1 MTIRAIVH
9 AGPNKTGSTG
19 MAVYL
24 ASAGERLPPGVIYP
38 GVDYGFDVVS
48 NVVRHNKGLLGMES
62 SDGSETNVFRNL
74 STAEAMSNLAAHMRT
89 LDLPEVNAVFVQENL
104 SRAGAE
110 IELAKLL
117 TNYFDEVV
125 LVKVARRQDQLMSS
139 QMVQFAKRWKALP
152 TTLDLEE
159 FISHAKFDAAYLD
172 LDHTLST
179 WEAVADEHPNI
190 RYEFIPFLESDPG
203 TENLHFR
210 FFEATGLTGMP
221 RNVLKEGVRINGSL
235 GHDEIVGLVRYKKLN
250 ARWGWIPGLSAVLKA
265 RHDRLKDESGNAIRR
280 RTRRN
285 PTEEAPRV
293 WRINEHDAA
302 QFLASFRDSNRRF
315 LDRVPRHGLGDSWNE
330 WASSVGA

>member
-1 MTIRAIVH
+1 
-9 AGPNKTGSTG
+9 

-24 ASAGERLPPGVIYP
+24 ASAGDRLPPAVIYP

-48 NVVRHNKGLLGMES
+48 NIVRHNKGLLNMKR
-62 SDGSETNVFRNL
+62 SDGAVTKTFRDR
-74 STAEAMSNLAAHMRT
+74 STDEAMSNLAAHMRT
-89 LDLPEVNAVFVQENL
+89 LDLPEVSAVFVQENL

-117 TNYFDEVV
+117 TTYFDEVV

-152 TTLDLEE
+152 TTLDLED
-159 FISHAKFDAAYLD
+159 FVSYAKFDAAYLD

-210 FFEATGLTGMP
+210 FFEVTGLTGMP

-302 QFLASFRDSNRRF
+302 KFLASFRDSNRRF